1 MRLRALDQLADAPPG
16 NTVQRIGGRDAKG
29 GERQEEEKGEI
40 RIENEPRE
48 TMVYAR

>member
-1 MRLRALDQLADAPPG
+1 M
-16 NTVQRIGGRDAKG
+16 QRIGGRDAKG
-29 GERQEEEKGEI
+29 GGRQEEGGRRREAGGWRQEEGKGEI